1 MKYINF
7 LLVAVALIGGSLPVR
22 ATQINENKEPNS
34 LVAKSKE
41 PGWANVN
48 RITLQ
53 EEFSTTNSGV
63 MKLAVGEKI
72 TVKATVDY
80 SGDRQPILQS
90 SVQFENIDP
99 ALTIEHDSSSLV
111 INQRKASFFFT
122 ITLTQH
128 LTKPA
133 LFTIKVADRHPE
145 DNQYLTPY
153 SQRQAVEEGASTG
166 NKDSTEPTE
175 EGKTDSSTS
184 TSEEKPNSTDNTSEE
199 TLDTTDT
206 TTEETAD
213 STDTTSEEK
222 PDITDSTSEET
233 LDTTDTTTDGTL
245 DSTDTTTD
253 GTSDSADIT
262 TEEKKEPIDITS
274 EESNLTEEAHRILTN
289 KEKSTTTNSASKLL
303 LSKNENKHEINH
315 DIFSNEGNAT
325 KTERRRQL
333 PQTADKNNPVFIYVG
348 FATIAYLIFRIKNNS
363 LKR

>member
-7 LLVAVALIGGSLPVR
+7 LLVAVALIGGSLPIR

-80 SGDRQPILQS
+80 SGDSQPILQS

-99 ALTIEHDSSSLV
+99 ALSIEHDPSSLV
-111 INQRKASFFFT
+111 INRRKASFFFT

-128 LTKPA
+128 LTQPA

-166 NKDSTEPTE
+166 NKDSTEPTD
-175 EGKTDSSTS
+175 EGK
-184 TSEEKPNSTDNTSEE
+184 NW
-199 TLDTTDT
+199 
-206 TTEETAD
+206 
-213 STDTTSEEK
+213 
-222 PDITDSTSEET
+222 
-233 LDTTDTTTDGTL
+233 
-245 DSTDTTTD
+245 
-253 GTSDSADIT
+253 
-262 TEEKKEPIDITS
+262 
-274 EESNLTEEAHRILTN
+274 
-289 KEKSTTTNSASKLL
+289 
-303 LSKNENKHEINH
+303 
-315 DIFSNEGNAT
+315 
-325 KTERRRQL
+325 
-333 PQTADKNNPVFIYVG
+333 
-348 FATIAYLIFRIKNNS
+348 
-363 LKR
+363 

>member
-1 MKYINF
+1 M
-7 LLVAVALIGGSLPVR
+7 
-22 ATQINENKEPNS
+22 
-34 LVAKSKE
+34 AKSKE

-80 SGDRQPILQS
+80 SGDSQPILQS

-99 ALTIEHDSSSLV
+99 ALSIEHDPSSLV
-111 INQRKASFFFT
+111 INRRKASFFFT

-128 LTKPA
+128 LTQPA

-153 SQRQAVEEGASTG
+153 SQRQAVEGGASTG
-166 NKDSTEPTE
+166 NKDSTEPTD
-175 EGKTDSSTS
+175 EGKTGSSTS
-184 TSEEKPNSTDNTSEE
+184 TSEEKPNSTNTTSDENF
-199 TLDTTDT
+199 DTTDT
-206 TTEETAD
+206 TTEETSD
-213 STDTTSEEK
+213 STDMTTEGT
-222 PDITDSTSEET
+222 PDITDSTTEET
-233 LDTTDTTTDGTL
+233 P

-253 GTSDSADIT
+253 GTPDSADIT

-289 KEKSTTTNSASKLL
+289 KEKSTTTDSASKLL

-315 DIFSNEGNAT
+315 DIFSNEGNT
-325 KTERRRQL
+325 SKTERRRQL

-348 FATIAYLIFRIKNNS
+348 FATIAYLIFRIK
-363 LKR
+363 K

>member
-7 LLVAVALIGGSLPVR
+7 FLVAVALIGGSLPIR

-48 RITLQ
+48 RITLK

-80 SGDRQPILQS
+80 SGDSQPILQS

-99 ALTIEHDSSSLV
+99 ALSIEHDPSSLV

-166 NKDSTEPTE
+166 NKDSTESTE

-184 TSEEKPNSTDNTSEE
+184 TSEEKPNSTDTTTEETSDSTDTTTEEKPDIADSTTEE

-206 TTEETAD
+206 STE
-213 STDTTSEEK
+213 
-222 PDITDSTSEET
+222 
-233 LDTTDTTTDGTL
+233 GTL
-245 DSTDTTTD
+245 DSTDTTT
-253 GTSDSADIT
+253 
-262 TEEKKEPIDITS
+262 EEKKEPIDMTS
-274 EESNLTEEAHRILTN
+274 EEKTDTIHTFLEESNLTEEAHRILIN
-289 KEKSTTTNSASKLL
+289 KGKSTTTDSAPKLL
-303 LSKNENKHEINH
+303 LSKNENKYEINH
-315 DIFSNEGNAT
+315 DIFSNEGNT
-325 KTERRRQL
+325 SKSERNKQL
-333 PQTADKNNPVFIYVG
+333 PQTADKNNPVFVYVG